1 MPCQKAETMHPFF
14 HKLMSQIPGY
24 IWGLLLVV
32 LLLVL
37 DGVVRMLRQGR
48 NLRGRL
54 AELANLM
61 AEAAEGSE
69 FRRGLSLTQL
79 EAIRARAAQG
89 SAQVQQW
96 WRRLEQQLEAYQ
108 GAGASRGYFLARAAR
123 DVLPEG
129 ELVEALY
136 DGGRYQALPGIVTS
150 LGLAGTFL
158 AILVGLFH
166 VSYNSLDHTQPVQG
180 IDQLINNLSGK
191 FASSLVALSLGILFI
206 FLEKW
211 TERANRLAYD
221 RMIAGLEQA
230 LPLLTPVRILADLQA
245 SALKQEV
252 ALRSISSEMVDGF
265 KVAFAQEINPALS
278 AQFSQNLMEELQP
291 TLLRMTDTLGVL
303 NTSIQRLETNK
314 HDSLLKELTIVI
326 QAMHGSIIQGLQ
338 GMGKE
343 FHSALTGSARLELE
357 GMQQSMESARTV
369 LDQLSHRFEQVQ
381 DGFSGM
387 MDTQTSG
394 LTRTVETLGQRLE
407 LMGAQMVET
416 MGTAQISAQLQVQD
430 SIRGLSGLAGAAQHG
445 LLESLEQGRGHY
457 EAAMAD
463 MLERLDKAQL
473 HALHAGQAS
482 LSQMDALV
490 AKARDQVALLV
501 GSVED
506 GAKEFARSSDRL
518 VSAQESLDGSL
529 GTHLAGLKVLR
540 EMGGELSSLQGLLTD
555 LVEKA
560 RGTSAKQSEQ
570 TSELTALMGQLGQ
583 LQAGGGDLLKGYASS
598 FSGTQQR
605 LGTLD
610 QDLAKA
616 FAVIHEGMGT
626 WTGSVDHCLRSLT
639 TETNE
644 HLGAISRT
652 FSRQIADLG
661 DKLDDFGEA
670 LDRVIERSREPGAGV
685 DA

>member
-1 MPCQKAETMHPFF
+1 MHPFF
-14 HKLMSQIPGY
+14 HKLMNQIPGF
-24 IWGLLLVV
+24 IWALLLIVAV
-32 LLLVL
+32 LVL
-37 DGVVRMLRQGR
+37 ESALRMWRQGR
-48 NLRGRL
+48 NLRGKL
-54 AELANLM
+54 GELADLM
-61 AEAAEGSE
+61 TEAAEGSAS
-69 FRRGLSLTQL
+69 RRGLPLAQV
-79 EAIRARAAQG
+79 EAIRARVAQG

-96 WRRLEQQLEAYQ
+96 WRRLEQQMEAYQ
-108 GAGASRGYFLARAAR
+108 GAGSSREYFLARAAR
-123 DVLPEG
+123 EVLPEE

-191 FASSLVALSLGILFI
+191 FASSLVALTLGILFI
-206 FLEKW
+206 FMEKW
-211 TERANRLAYD
+211 AERKNRLAYD
-221 RMIAGLEQA
+221 RMIASLEQA
-230 LPLLTPVRILADLQA
+230 LPLLTPVRVMVDLQA

-314 HDSLLKELTIVI
+314 HDSLLKELTTVI
-326 QAMHGSIIQGLQ
+326 HAMHGSIISGLQ

-343 FHSALTGSARLELE
+343 FHSALTGSARFELE
-357 GMQQSMESARTV
+357 GMQQSMESASSV
-369 LDQLSHRFEQVQ
+369 LDQLSQRFEQVQ
-381 DGFSGM
+381 NGFSGVVDNQM
-387 MDTQTSG
+387 SG
-394 LTRTVETLGQRLE
+394 LTRTVESLGQRLE
-407 LMGAQMVET
+407 EMGARMVDT
-416 MGTAQISAQLQVQD
+416 MGTAQLSAQKQAQESL
-430 SIRGLSGLAGAAQHG
+430 SGLNGLAGAAQQS
-445 LLESLEQGRGHY
+445 LFDSLERGRNQY
-457 EAAMAD
+457 ETAITD
-463 MLERLDKAQL
+463 MLGRLDQAQL
-473 HALHAGQAS
+473 QALQAGQSS
-482 LSQMDALV
+482 LGKMDALV
-490 AKARDQVALLV
+490 AQALAQVGVLV

-506 GAKEFARSSDRL
+506 GAAGFAKASGRL
-518 VSAQESLDGSL
+518 VSAQEALDGSL
-529 GTHLAGLKVLR
+529 GTHLAGLKTLR
-540 EMGGELSSLQGLLTD
+540 EMGAELSSLQGLLTD
-555 LVEKA
+555 LVERA

-570 TSELTALMGQLGQ
+570 TSKLTALMEQLGQ
-583 LQAGGGDLLKGYASS
+583 LQSGGGDLLKNYANS

-605 LGTLD
+605 LGSLD

-644 HLGAISRT
+644 HLGSISRT
-652 FSRQIADLG
+652 FSRQITDLG

-670 LDRVIERSREPGAGV
+670 LDRVIERSREAGAGV
-685 DA
+685 DV